1 MEERLYSRDP
11 VAEMAAKGMDL
22 LVNISASPYALGKP
36 RLREKMLGNL
46 ALKYGL
52 PAVMVNMVG
61 GNDSLIFDG
70 CSMAFDSGGQLL
82 ARAGC
87 FEEDLVSVDLS
98 SGHGEM
104 RRCPATS
111 DEEMLR
117 ALYLGLRDYV
127 GKCGFRS
134 VVIGLS
140 GGIDSAVTAV
150 IAARALGPE
159 NVYAISMPSRYSAR
173 ESCEDALRLASNLG
187 IHISTISIEAVF
199 KATASALSGHFAGR
213 EDDVTEQNMQARI
226 RGMILMALSNKM
238 GHLVLA
244 TGNKSEIAAGY
255 CTLYGDMV
263 GGLGILAD
271 IPKTKVYSLARYIN
285 RGGETIPEGII
296 TRAPSAELKADQ
308 TDQDDLPP
316 YDILDAIL
324 AAYIEEKRGLADIV
338 SMGFDEGV
346 VRDVMR
352 RVMNAEYKRRQ
363 SATILKVTSKAF
375 GEGRRFPIAH
385 GYKVK

>member
-1 MEERLYSRDP
+1 
-11 VAEMAAKGMDL
+11 
-22 LVNISASPYALGKP
+22 
-36 RLREKMLGNL
+36 
-46 ALKYGL
+46 
-52 PAVMVNMVG
+52 
-61 GNDSLIFDG
+61 
-70 CSMAFDSGGQLL
+70 
-82 ARAGC
+82 
-87 FEEDLVSVDLS
+87 
-98 SGHGEM
+98 
-104 RRCPATS
+104 
-111 DEEMLR
+111 
-117 ALYLGLRDYV
+117 
-127 GKCGFRS
+127 
-134 VVIGLS
+134 
-140 GGIDSAVTAV
+140 
-150 IAARALGPE
+150 
-159 NVYAISMPSRYSAR
+159 
-173 ESCEDALRLASNLG
+173 LRLASNLG
-187 IHISTISIEAVF
+187 IHISTISIEEIF
-199 KATASALSGHFAGR
+199 NTTASTLSGHFAGR

-263 GGLGILAD
+263 GGLGLLAD

-285 RGGETIPEGII
+285 KGGESIPEGII

-324 AAYIEEKRGLADIV
+324 AAYIEEKKGLADIV
-338 SMGFDEGV
+338 AMGFDEGV

-363 SATILKVTSKAF
+363 AATILKVTSKAF
-375 GEGRRFPIAH
+375 GDGRRFPIAH